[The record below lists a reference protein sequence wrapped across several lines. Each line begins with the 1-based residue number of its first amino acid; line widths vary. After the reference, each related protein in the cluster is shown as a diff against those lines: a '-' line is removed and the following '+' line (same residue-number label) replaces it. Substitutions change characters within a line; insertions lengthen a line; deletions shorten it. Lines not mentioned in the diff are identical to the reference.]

1 MLNLAVADDLFI
13 LSLPFNAHS
22 TLTERWAFG
31 AGACKILS
39 VFYRVRRRYNAGR
52 RCYTV
57 LATTTSGQIVGNAGE
72 RRSLPFL
79 AGERRSLSLHDRCG
93 WTWTRKTAFS
103 RSMSAT

>member
-52 RCYTV
+52 RCYAV
-57 LATTTSGQIVGNAGE
+57 LATTTSGQIVGDAGE
-72 RRSLPFL
+72 RRSP
-79 AGERRSLSLHDRCG
+79 SLHDRCG
-93 WTWTRKTAFS
+93 WTRKTAFS
-103 RSMSAT
+103 RLTTATYNTSNRKNVR